1 MIQGLHFL
9 PGLVGEGFVYVE
21 RRRLCICGE
30 EKALYM
36 WRREGFAYERSPLP
50 AKVCNGSE
58 DLFKTTQY
66 LIKRYFLVV
75 L

>member
-1 MIQGLHFL
+1 MWRR
-9 PGLVGEGFVYVE
+9 EGFVYVE
-21 RRRLCICGE
+21 RRWFCICGV
-30 EKALYM
+30 EKVLYTGM
-36 WRREGFAYERSPLP
+36 WRREGIAYVERSSLP